1 MSERWFQVS
10 KRILDQIEKLEKM
23 EKKDRLEHVKSMR
36 FVLSALQRSLL
47 GWTQWV
53 SNPDVMTRFTREEL
67 EEMDR
72 KLADFARSFIEYDMQ
87 ITKKGEEKGLEA
99 QRRVERREREGGGV
113 YIF

>member
-10 KRILDQIEKLEKM
+10 KKILDQIEKLEKS
-23 EKKDRLEHVKSMR
+23 ENKDRLEHVRSIR

-53 SNPDVMTRFTREEL
+53 SNPDVMARFTREEL
-67 EEMDR
+67 EEMDK
-72 KLADFARSFIEYDMQ
+72 KLAEFTRSFIEYDMEV
-87 ITKKGEEKGLEA
+87 TKKGEEKGLEA
-99 QRRVERREREGGGV
+99 RRRVERREREGGV